1 MSEIFTN
8 IPEIRYEGPDSKNA
22 FAFKYYDPEKVV
34 LGKKMSEHLPF
45 AMAWWHNLCANGTDM
60 FGRGTADKRFGAD
73 KEGTMEHAKAKVDA
87 GINFDSKNRRPS
99 NTYEDMFHAF
109 ILGMDSFAFGL
120 LKAAALIE
128 DGRIEGFVEK
138 KYESFNTEL
147 GQKIRKGET
156 TLSELAERASELKNV
171 KTPISGN
178 QEYLEGVF
186 NNILLSGF

>member
-8 IPEIRYEGPDSKNA
+8 IPEIRYEGPDN
-22 FAFKYYDPEKVV
+22 
-34 LGKKMSEHLPF
+34 
-45 AMAWWHNLCANGTDM
+45 
-60 FGRGTADKRFGAD
+60 
-73 KEGTMEHAKAKVDA
+73 
-87 GINFDSKNRRPS
+87 
-99 NTYEDMFHAF
+99 MFHAF

-147 GQKIRKGET
+147 GQKIRKGEA
-156 TLSELAERASELKNV
+156 TLSELAERAGELKSV
-171 KTPISGN
+171 KTPMSGN